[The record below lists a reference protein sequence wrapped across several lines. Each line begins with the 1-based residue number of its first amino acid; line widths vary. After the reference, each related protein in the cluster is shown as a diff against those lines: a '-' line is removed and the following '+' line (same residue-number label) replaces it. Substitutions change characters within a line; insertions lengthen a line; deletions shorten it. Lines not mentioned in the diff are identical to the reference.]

1 MAMSGAYLGGLKDS
15 LTGNPEARLVF
26 LCNFEVEHTWARD
39 YIGLPLPK
47 LASAPTTVQ
56 RMEEL
61 GALLAGSGDM
71 ICLGDPLDPGFTRYA
86 TDLGFQLPAELVVP
100 RGEPGASTGER
111 ILASPET
118 LRRLADLADGRTY
131 LMPMGTSATEQ
142 KISEATGLPLAV
154 PDSDTMER
162 VNGKIYGRR
171 LVDELG
177 IRPVPGECCETVDE
191 LTAAVR
197 RGLDE
202 GVPLIV
208 KESYGV
214 SGKGLIVLD
223 TPAKAER
230 LLRMV
235 DKRAARTGSR
245 AIHVVVERFLAKQCD
260 LNYQF
265 TIDRVGGVHFDF
277 VKEAQTSG
285 GVHLGH
291 VMPTRLGAAQLAELE
306 DTAGRVGKR
315 LYEDGLFG
323 VVGVDAILGTD
334 DTLYPVLEINAR
346 LNMSSYQGPVTERFL
361 SSGSA
366 LAKHYALD
374 LEGPVR
380 FHEIAS
386 ALGPLA
392 PSGPGGTGA
401 VITCFGTVN
410 AEAHRRPP
418 FEGRL
423 YTLLFA
429 RDRDALTALDAEVRE
444 ALGTVPTI
452 EEIR

>member
-1 MAMSGAYLGGLKDS
+1 MSGAYLGGLKES

-26 LCNFEVEHTWARD
+26 LCNFEVEHTWARN
-39 YIGLPLPK
+39 YIGLPMPK
-47 LASAPTTVQ
+47 LSSAPTTVQ
-56 RMEEL
+56 RMEQL
-61 GALLAGSGDM
+61 GALLAGSGDV
-71 ICLGDPLDPGFTRYA
+71 ICLGEPLDPGYRRYA
-86 TDLGFQLPAELVVP
+86 TGLGFALPAEFVVP

-111 ILASPET
+111 VLASPQA
-118 LRRLADLADGRTY
+118 LRQLAGLADGRTY

-142 KISEATGLPLAV
+142 KISEMTGLPLAA

-235 DKRAARTGSR
+235 EQRAARTGSR
-245 AIHVVVERFLAKQCD
+245 AIHVVAERFLAKQCD

-265 TIDRVGGVHFDF
+265 TIDRAGGVRLDF

-306 DTAGRVGKR
+306 DTAARVGKR
-315 LYEDGLFG
+315 LHTDGLFG
-323 VVGVDAILGTD
+323 VVGVDAILGED
-334 DTLYPVLEINAR
+334 GTLYPVLEINAR

-361 SSGSA
+361 SRGAA
-366 LAKHYALD
+366 LAKHYT
-374 LEGPVR
+374 LELERPVR
-380 FHEIAS
+380 FHEIES
-386 ALGPLA
+386 ALGPLT
-392 PSGPGGTGA
+392 PRGPGGAGA

-429 RDRDALTALDAEVRE
+429 QDRAALTALDAGVRD
-444 ALGTVPTI
+444 ALSAVPTI
-452 EEIR
+452 GEIR

>member
-1 MAMSGAYLGGLKDS
+1 MSGAYLRGLKGS
-15 LTGNPEARLVF
+15 LTGNPDARLVF
-26 LCNFEVEHTWARD
+26 LCNFEVEHAWARN
-39 YIGLPLPK
+39 YVGLPIPR
-47 LASAPTTVQ
+47 LASAPATVQ

-61 GALLAGSGDM
+61 GALLAGSGDV
-71 ICLGDPLDPGFTRYA
+71 ICLGEPLDPGFKQYA
-86 TDLGFQLPAELVVP
+86 TGLGFHLPTELVVP

-111 ILASPET
+111 VLASPET

-142 KISEATGLPLAV
+142 KISESTGLPLAV

-162 VNGKIYGRR
+162 VNGKIYSRR
-171 LVDELG
+171 LVEELG

-191 LTAAVR
+191 LTAAVG

-202 GVPLIV
+202 GQPLIV

-235 DKRAARTGSR
+235 RQRTARTGSR
-245 AIHVVVERFLAKQCD
+245 AIHVVVERFLDKKCD

-265 TIDRVGGVHFDF
+265 TIDRAGGTRLDF

-291 VMPTRLGAAQLAELE
+291 VMPTRLGAAHLAELE
-306 DTAGRVGKR
+306 DIAARVGKR
-315 LYEDGLFG
+315 LHADGLFG

-361 SSGSA
+361 SSGAA
-366 LAKHYALD
+366 LAKHYT
-374 LEGPVR
+374 LELEAPVR
-380 FHEIAS
+380 FHQIES
-386 ALGPLA
+386 ALRPLT
-392 PSGPGGTGA
+392 PRGPGGTG
-401 VITCFGTVN
+401 VVVTCFGTVN

-429 RDRDALTALDAEVRE
+429 QDRDALTALDAEVRD
-444 ALGTVPTI
+444 ALGAVPTI
-452 EEIR
+452 GEIR

>member
-1 MAMSGAYLGGLKDS
+1 MSGAYLRGLKGS
-15 LTGNPEARLVF
+15 LTGKPDARLVF
-26 LCNFEVEHTWARD
+26 LCNFEVEHAWARN
-39 YIGLPLPK
+39 YVGLPIPR
-47 LASAPTTVQ
+47 LASAPATVQ

-61 GALLAGSGDM
+61 GALLAGSGDV
-71 ICLGDPLDPGFTRYA
+71 ICLGEPLDPGFKQYA
-86 TDLGFQLPAELVVP
+86 TGLGFQLPTELVVP
-100 RGEPGASTGER
+100 QGEPGTSTGER

-142 KISEATGLPLAV
+142 KISESTGLPLAV

-171 LVDELG
+171 LVEELG

-202 GVPLIV
+202 RQPLIV

-223 TPAKAER
+223 TPVKAER

-235 DKRAARTGSR
+235 GQRAARTGSS
-245 AIHVVVERFLAKQCD
+245 AIHVVVERFLDKKCD

-265 TIDRVGGVHFDF
+265 TIDRAGGTHLDF

-291 VMPTRLGAAQLAELE
+291 VMPTRLGAAHLAELE
-306 DTAGRVGKR
+306 DTAARVGKR
-315 LYEDGLFG
+315 LHADGLFG
-323 VVGVDAILGTD
+323 VVGVDAILGAD

-361 SSGSA
+361 SSGAA
-366 LAKHYALD
+366 LAKHYTLD
-374 LEGPVR
+374 LEAPLR
-380 FHEIAS
+380 FHEIES
-386 ALGPLA
+386 VLGPLT
-392 PSGPGGTGA
+392 PRGPGGAG
-401 VITCFGTVN
+401 VVVTCFGTVN

-429 RDRDALTALDAEVRE
+429 QDRDALTALDAQVRD
-444 ALGTVPTI
+444 ALGAVPTI